1 MAAMAIRLL
10 SIYSC
15 NPLERL
21 RMKQVSRSK
30 QARFVILQADGHI
43 AFLFLAIFALQP
55 TRLAAPAAGKATIQG
70 IVRDASGPNIG
81 GAMVTATKLGTQN
94 TSIQKT

>member
-30 QARFVILQADGHI
+30 QARFMIFQADGLI
-43 AFLFLAIFALQP
+43 AFLFLTIFALQP
-55 TRLAAPAAGKATIQG
+55 THLAAQAVGKATIQG
-70 IVRDASGPNIG
+70 IVQDASGPNIG
-81 GAMVTATKLGTQN
+81 GATVPQQ
-94 TSIQKT
+94 S